1 MKKIIL
7 LLSGWVG
14 CWMAAPSTAQEMLI
28 GLEIPQQ
35 QAAQYYRPYVAVWIE
50 DEQQQP
56 VRLLTVWQDKPDWLK
71 DLRRFW
77 RKTGRSD
84 SALVDGMT
92 GATRGPGRYQ
102 LSWDG
107 LDDEGKKVA
116 AGQYVL
122 FVEAA
127 REQGGRSLQR
137 QPFNWQQGAIT
148 LQQPAAPELGP
159 LSLTIK

>member
-1 MKKIIL
+1 MNRTAMFPL
-7 LLSGWVG
+7 LLGLSSPLLASQ
-14 CWMAAPSTAQEMLI
+14 MTI
-28 GLEIPQQ
+28 NLEIPQQ
-35 QAAQYYRPYVAVWIE
+35 EAAQYYRPYVAVWIE

-56 VRLLTVWQDKPDWLK
+56 VKLLAIWQKEPDWLK

-84 SALVDGMT
+84 SALVDAMT
-92 GATRGPGRYQ
+92 GATRGPGSYQ

-107 LDDEGKKVA
+107 LDNNANKVA
-116 AGQYVL
+116 AGNYVL

-137 QPFNWQQGAIT
+137 QPFNWDNSRIT
-148 LQQPAAPELGP
+148 LQQAPEPELGQ
-159 LSLTIK
+159 LTVTIK

>member
-1 MKKIIL
+1 MNKAVLIL
-7 LLSGWVG
+7 AGLVLAGLATVLQ
-14 CWMAAPSTAQEMLI
+14 AAEMHI
-28 GLEIPQQ
+28 KLELPEL

-56 VRLLTVWQDKPDWLK
+56 VKLLAVWQEKSDWLK

-84 SALVDGMT
+84 ARLVDGMT
-92 GATRGPGRYQ
+92 GATRGPGNYQ
-102 LSWDG
+102 LSWNGRDNNG
-107 LDDEGKKVA
+107 AEVA
-116 AGQYVL
+116 AGQYIL

-137 QPFNWQQGAIT
+137 QPFNWDGSAAT
-148 LQQPAAPELGP
+148 LQQPAAPELGQ
-159 LSLTIK
+159 LTVTIK

>member
-1 MKKIIL
+1 MKKITLI
-7 LLSGWVG
+7 LSGWVLTG
-14 CWMAAPSTAQEMLI
+14 MSASPLAAEMLI
-28 GLEIPQQ
+28 GLEIPRQ
-35 QAAQYYRPYVAVWIE
+35 QAAQYYRPYVAVWVE

-84 SALVDGMT
+84 STLVDGMT
-92 GATRGPGRYQ
+92 GATRGPGHYQ

-107 LDDEGKKVA
+107 LDDAGTQVA
-116 AGQYVL
+116 PGQYVL

-137 QPFNWQQGAIT
+137 QAFVWNGSAVS
-148 LQQPAAPELGP
+148 LQQKAAAELGQ
-159 LSLTIK
+159 LTVTIK